1 MVSAKGKEKVT
12 DGGGKGKRKS
22 TGGGDDDKTGRK
34 RKNRG
39 VIQFFD
45 DEAYDINEDDD
56 SIDDSMFDLEGNRL
70 KKNHKEI
77 ETWNGLFLELSFG
90 TAFACFHLEDEF
102 GSGFKFKTVRRVR
115 VHGGNVKWRALRL
128 DTVDAAPFKQW
139 YLQHYGVEIGR
150 KKKIVAKKNGEDKEL
165 RYRFIFNHFLSLGE
179 QDIIGKTDVEIFSGV
194 GVKEPQDFKWEVR
207 NREKMAKL
215 REEMVVQKA
224 KETELNKTI
233 HITEESMLAK
243 QMLAMMSHEI
253 WSPLSGVMSMAEI
266 LSTTNLDKE
275 QTQLLKVMLSSGDL
289 VLELINNILD
299 LSKVESAIAC
309 EKVFI
314 ALSELKFLALSMWK
328 LISQTK
334 PFDLQVKKIKE
345 LSEGYNIIG
354 LSQLKCLASF
364 QACCK
369 LASNSAD
376 SSPDIP
382 GSHE

>member
-1 MVSAKGKEKVT
+1 MANLIITKSLLRKLKIYSKYLCPSMLLARFWVSSSSKGPLPSTLKE
-12 DGGGKGKRKS
+12 
-22 TGGGDDDKTGRK
+22 
-34 RKNRG
+34 
-39 VIQFFD
+39 
-45 DEAYDINEDDD
+45 
-56 SIDDSMFDLEGNRL
+56 
-70 KKNHKEI
+70 
-77 ETWNGLFLELSFG
+77 
-90 TAFACFHLEDEF
+90 
-102 GSGFKFKTVRRVR
+102 
-115 VHGGNVKWRALRL
+115 L
-128 DTVDAAPFKQW
+128 DAHCHQ
-139 YLQHYGVEIGR
+139 
-150 KKKIVAKKNGEDKEL
+150 DKEL
-165 RYRFIFNHFLSLGE
+165 RYRLIFNHFLSLGE
-179 QDIIGKTDVEIFSGV
+179 QDIIGKTDVEIFSGA

-207 NREKMAKL
+207 NREKTAKL

-243 QMLAMMSHEI
+243 QMLATMSHEI
-253 WSPLSGVMSMAEI
+253 RSPLSGVMNMAEI
-266 LSTTNLDKE
+266 LSTTNFDKE

-314 ALSELKFLALSMWK
+314 ALSELKCLALSMWK
-328 LISQTK
+328 FISQTK
-334 PFDLQVKKIKE
+334 TFDL
-345 LSEGYNIIG
+345 
-354 LSQLKCLASF
+354 QLKCLASF